1 MSYKRRI
8 LIYFSVIIG
17 IFTIGI
23 IIFEHQQIKNERTKG
38 IENMLNNN
46 ADIIYNFIENNKLS
60 IDSASVIDDFLNNFS
75 ESLRLTLIDEK
86 GNVLYDNAISENKL
100 ENHINRPEVQKAI
113 KYGYGSNIR
122 VSDSSHLKYLYFAK
136 KYPEGYFIRLALL
149 YDLQIRTFISTQN
162 SFVYYI
168 LMFFVVSV
176 LMMIYFANKFSQSIN
191 KLKEFSNNLKNNQP
205 VKLDFTFPNDEVG
218 EISSNIVENYKL
230 LQESKHKV
238 SVEREKLIQH
248 FHYSEEGIAIF
259 SKNRKNIYSN
269 LHFVQFLNAITDDP
283 IEEIENIFDCVE
295 LEDFTRFLESDK
307 REENMFTK
315 RIEKNGKK
323 YNMRIIV
330 FDDKSFELYISDITK
345 SEKTRLLKQEM
356 TNNIAHEL
364 RTPVTTIRGY
374 LETLLNL
381 NDNYTKHQQNFIEKA
396 YIQSIRLSEL
406 IQDIGMLTK
415 IEEASDRFE
424 KEPVHILNLLKELQ
438 LDMTGKFREK
448 NIQFIIDVGNDVV
461 VNGSSTLLYS
471 IFRNLTENSATYAGE
486 NITIAIRCYM
496 ENEGTYYFEFFDTGK
511 GVEEK
516 HLVRI
521 FERFYRINEGRTRNT
536 GGSGLGLSIVKN
548 AVLFHN
554 GSIIAKNRPEGGLS
568 FLITLPKTER

>member
-8 LIYFSVIIG
+8 LFYFSVIIG
-17 IFTIGI
+17 IFTVGI
-23 IIFEHQQIKNERTKG
+23 IVFEHQQIKNERTKG
-38 IENMLNNN
+38 LENMVSNN

-60 IDSASVIDDFLNNFS
+60 IDSEDVIDDFLNNFS
-75 ESLRLTLIDEK
+75 EGLRLTLIDK
-86 GNVLYDNAISENKL
+86 NGNVLYDNVISEKTL
-100 ENHINRPEVQKAI
+100 ENHINRPEIQKAI
-113 KYGYGSNIR
+113 KHGYGSNIR

-136 KYPEGYFIRLALL
+136 KYPEGYIIRLALL
-149 YDLQIRTFISTQN
+149 YDLKIRSLISTNN

-176 LMMIYFANKFSQSIN
+176 LMMMYFANKFSQSIK
-191 KLKEFSNNLKNNQP
+191 KLKEFSNDLKNNRP
-205 VKLDFTFPNDEVG
+205 VRFDFTFPNNEIG
-218 EISSNIVENYKL
+218 EISANIVENYKL
-230 LQESKHKV
+230 LQESKHKL

-259 SKNRKNIYSN
+259 SKEWKNIYSN
-269 LHFVQFLNAITDDP
+269 LYFIQFLNAIMDEPTED
-283 IEEIENIFDCVE
+283 IEDIFNCTE
-295 LEDFTRFLESDK
+295 LEDFVQFIESEQ

-323 YNMRIIV
+323 YNVRTII
-330 FDDKSFELYISDITK
+330 FDDSSFELYISDITK

-364 RTPVTTIRGY
+364 RTPVTSMRGY
-374 LETLLNL
+374 LETLLNM
-381 NDNYTKHQQNFIEKA
+381 NENYTEYQQNFIEKA

-415 IEEASDRFE
+415 IEEASDRFV
-424 KEPVHILNLLKELQ
+424 KEPVQIIDLLKELNV
-438 LDMTGKFREK
+438 DMTEIFREK
-448 NIQFIIDVGNDVV
+448 QTQFIIDVADNVV
-461 VNGSSTLLYS
+461 VYGSSTLLYS
-471 IFRNLTENSATYAGE
+471 IFRNLTENSVMYAGN
-486 NITIAIRCYM
+486 NIKITVRCYM
-496 ENEGTYYFEFFDTGK
+496 ENEDAYYFEFFDTGA

-568 FLITLPKTER
+568 FLITLPK